1 MTIKMTHNKPLIIV
15 FALLLVAGSAFWLIR
30 PKLQAVK
37 VQQAQDQ
44 KLQQIK
50 ELTEKADNNPKYREH
65 NSQASRELSDKLCS
79 LTARPPEEREK
90 AVAAVRDFL
99 EMPTIAVKYECNDAF
114 YNLEED
120 RLIAAKSETYSVDS
134 TYFVINSV
142 TNHIMQVDET
152 PGTWGY
158 KADGTRWFSDQKQY
172 EYSGK
177 YSQAEIEQLARNF
190 IAKHSLAFGDIYL
203 SKLTL
208 GTGKKDGGSGRVN
221 YFLTWRGEARIV
233 QLDPPTETCSE
244 DLDKNAP
251 GLYRNGNG
259 VSCIKV
265 YESKEQPS
273 LSIAFTNGGQLIN
286 FSNELEGPLARAR
299 MR

>member
-1 MTIKMTHNKPLIIV
+1 MKMTQNKRLVIV
-15 FALLLVAGSAFWLIR
+15 FAFLLIVGFAFWLIH
-30 PKLQAVK
+30 PKLQSVK

-50 ELTEKADNNPKYREH
+50 ELTDLANNDPKYREH

-79 LTARPPEEREK
+79 LTARSAEEREK

-99 EMPTIAVKYECNDAF
+99 EMPTVDVKYECNDAF

-120 RLIAAKSETYSVDS
+120 RLVSAKSETYSVDS
-134 TYFVINSV
+134 TYFVVNSV

-158 KADGTRWFSDQKQY
+158 RADGSRWFSDQKQY
-172 EYSGK
+172 DYSGK

-190 IAKHSLAFGDIYL
+190 ITKHSVALGSIDL
-203 SKLTL
+203 SKFTL
-208 GTGKKDGGSGRVN
+208 ETGKKDGGNGRVN
-221 YFLTWRGEARIV
+221 YFLTWKGEARTV

-251 GLYRNGNG
+251 GLYRNSNG
-259 VSCIKV
+259 VPCIKV

-273 LSIAFTNGGQLIN
+273 FSIAFTNGGQLIN

>member
-1 MTIKMTHNKPLIIV
+1 MTMKMTQNKPLV
-15 FALLLVAGSAFWLIR
+15 VAFALLLLAGSAFWLIR
-30 PKLQAVK
+30 PKLQSVK
-37 VQQAQDQ
+37 VQQVQDQ
-44 KLQQIK
+44 RLQQIK
-50 ELTEKADNNPKYREH
+50 ELTQAADNDPKYREH

-79 LTARPPEEREK
+79 LIARSPEEREK

-99 EMPTIAVKYECNDAF
+99 EMPTVVVKYECNDAF

-134 TYFVINSV
+134 TYFVVNSV
-142 TNHIMQVDET
+142 TNHIIQVDET

-158 KADGTRWFSDQKQY
+158 KADGSRWFSDQKQY
-172 EYSGK
+172 DYSGK

-190 IAKHSLAFGDIYL
+190 IAKHSLALGNIDL

-208 GTGKKDGGSGRVN
+208 ETGKKDGVNGRVN
-221 YFLTWRGEARIV
+221 YFLIWKGEARTV

-251 GLYRNGNG
+251 DLYRNGNG
-259 VSCIKV
+259 IPCIKV
-265 YESKEQPS
+265 YESTEQPS
-273 LSIAFTNGGQLIN
+273 LSIAFTSGGQFIN
-286 FSNELEGPLARAR
+286 FSNGLEGPLARAR

>member
-1 MTIKMTHNKPLIIV
+1 MTMKMTQNKSLVIIFV
-15 FALLLVAGSAFWLIR
+15 LLVVAGSAFWLIR
-30 PKLQAVK
+30 PKLQSVK
-37 VQQAQDQ
+37 IQQVQDQ

-50 ELTEKADNNPKYREH
+50 ELTDLANNDPKYREH

-79 LTARPPEEREK
+79 LTARSPEEREK
-90 AVAAVRDFL
+90 AVSAVRDFL
-99 EMPTIAVKYECNDAF
+99 EMSTADVKYECNDAF
-114 YNLEED
+114 YNLEAD
-120 RLIAAKSETYSVDS
+120 RLIPAKSETYSVDL
-134 TYFVINSV
+134 TYFVVNSV

-158 KADGTRWFSDQKQY
+158 KADGSRWFSDQKQY
-172 EYSGK
+172 DYSAK
-177 YSQAEIEQLARNF
+177 YSQTEIEQLARNF
-190 IAKHSLAFGDIYL
+190 IAKHSVALGNIDL

-208 GTGKKDGGSGRVN
+208 ETGKKDDGNGRVN
-221 YFLTWRGEARIV
+221 YFLTWKGEARTV

-244 DLDKNAP
+244 DLDKKAP
-251 GLYRNGNG
+251 GLYLNDND
-259 VSCIKV
+259 VPCIKV

-273 LSIAFTNGGQLIN
+273 LSVAFTNGGQLIN

>member
-1 MTIKMTHNKPLIIV
+1 MKIIQNKPLAIAFV
-15 FALLLVAGSAFWLIR
+15 FLVLLGSAFWLIQ
-30 PKLQAVK
+30 PKTQSVK

-50 ELTEKADNNPKYREH
+50 ELTDLANNDPKYREH

-79 LTARPPEEREK
+79 LTARSAEEREK

-99 EMPTIAVKYECNDAF
+99 EMPTVNVKYECNDAF

-120 RLIAAKSETYSVDS
+120 RLIAAKSETYLVDS
-134 TYFVINSV
+134 TYFVVNSV

-158 KADGTRWFSDQKQY
+158 KADGSRWFSDQKQY
-172 EYSGK
+172 DNSGK
-177 YSQAEIEQLARNF
+177 YSQTEIEQLARNF
-190 IAKHSLAFGDIYL
+190 IAKHSIALGSIDL

-208 GTGKKDGGSGRVN
+208 ETGKKDGGNGRVN
-221 YFLTWRGEARIV
+221 YFLTWKGEVRTV

-244 DLDKNAP
+244 DLDKNAT
-251 GLYRNGNG
+251 GLYRNDNG
-259 VSCIKV
+259 VPCIKV

-273 LSIAFTNGGQLIN
+273 LTIAFTNGGQLIN
-286 FSNELEGPLARAR
+286 FFNELEGPLARAR

>member
-1 MTIKMTHNKPLIIV
+1 MTMKMAQNKPLVIA
-15 FALLLVAGSAFWLIR
+15 FALLLIAVSAFWFIR
-30 PKLQAVK
+30 PKIQSVK

-50 ELTEKADNNPKYREH
+50 ELTQTADTDPKYREH

-79 LTARPPEEREK
+79 LTARSPEEREK

-99 EMPTIAVKYECNDAF
+99 EMPTIVVKYECNDAF
-114 YNLEED
+114 YSLEED
-120 RLIAAKSETYSVDS
+120 RLIPAKGETYSVDS
-134 TYFVINSV
+134 TYFVVNSV

-158 KADGTRWFSDQKQY
+158 KADGSRWFSNQKQY
-172 EYSGK
+172 DDSDK

-190 IAKHSLAFGDIYL
+190 IAKHSIALGIIDL

-208 GTGKKDGGSGRVN
+208 ETGKKDGGNGRVN
-221 YFLTWRGEARIV
+221 YFLIWNGEARTI

-244 DLDKNAP
+244 DLDKNVP
-251 GLYRNGNG
+251 SLYRNSNG
-259 VSCIKV
+259 VPCIKV

-273 LSIAFTNGGQLIN
+273 LSVAFTSGGQLIN
-286 FSNELEGPLARAR
+286 FSNELEGPIARAR

>member
-1 MTIKMTHNKPLIIV
+1 MTMKMTQNKPLVIAFV
-15 FALLLVAGSAFWLIR
+15 LLVVLGSAFWLIP
-30 PKLQAVK
+30 PKLQSVK
-37 VQQAQDQ
+37 IQQAQDQ

-50 ELTEKADNNPKYREH
+50 EITQAADTDPKYREH

-90 AVAAVRDFL
+90 AVSAVRDFL
-99 EMPTIAVKYECNDAF
+99 EMPTIEVKYECNDAF

-134 TYFVINSV
+134 TYFVVSPT
-142 TNHIMQVDET
+142 TNHILQVDET

-158 KADGTRWFSDQKQY
+158 KADGSRWFSDQKQY
-172 EYSGK
+172 DYSGK
-177 YSQAEIEQLARNF
+177 YSQAEIEQLGRNF
-190 IAKHSLAFGDIYL
+190 IAKHSVALDNIDL

-208 GTGKKDGGSGRVN
+208 ETGKKESGNGRVN
-221 YFLTWRGEARIV
+221 YFLIWKGEARTV

-244 DLDKNAP
+244 DLDKNAS
-251 GLYRNGNG
+251 GLYLNGNG

-265 YESKEQPS
+265 YETKEQPS
-273 LSIAFTNGGQLIN
+273 LSIAFTSGGQLIN
-286 FSNELEGPLARAR
+286 FSNELEGPIARAR

>member
-1 MTIKMTHNKPLIIV
+1 MTMKMTQNKPLIIA
-15 FALLLVAGSAFWLIR
+15 FALLLLAGSAFWLIR
-30 PKLQAVK
+30 PRIQSVK

-50 ELTEKADNNPKYREH
+50 ELTQLADNDPKYREH
-65 NSQASRELSDKLCS
+65 NSQAGRELSGKLCS
-79 LTARPPEEREK
+79 LTARSPEEREK
-90 AVAAVRDFL
+90 AVVAIRDLL

-120 RLIAAKSETYSVDS
+120 RLVLAKSETYSVDS
-134 TYFVINSV
+134 IYFVVNSV

-158 KADGTRWFSDQKQY
+158 KADGSRWFSDQKQY
-172 EYSGK
+172 DHSGK

-190 IAKHSLAFGDIYL
+190 IAKHSVVLGSIDLNKF
-203 SKLTL
+203 TL
-208 GTGKKDGGSGRVN
+208 KTGTKDGGNGRVN
-221 YFLTWRGEARIV
+221 YFLTWNGEARTV
-233 QLDPPTETCSE
+233 HLDPPTETCSE

-251 GLYRNGNG
+251 GLYRNDNG
-259 VSCIKV
+259 VPCIKV
-265 YESKEQPS
+265 YETKEQPS
-273 LSIAFTNGGQLIN
+273 LSIAFTSGGQLIN
-286 FSNELEGPLARAR
+286 FSNELEGPLAKAR

>member
-1 MTIKMTHNKPLIIV
+1 MKNKKMQTTFTILLII
-15 FALLLVAGSAFWLIR
+15 LVLAGGGYFFFR
-30 PKLQAVK
+30 PRLNVPHK
-37 VQQAQDQ
+37 QQVRNQ

-50 ELTEKADNNPKYREH
+50 ELTDLANNDPKYREH

-79 LTARPPEEREK
+79 LTARSAEEREK

-99 EMPTIAVKYECNDAF
+99 ETPTVDVKYECNDAF

-120 RLIAAKSETYSVDS
+120 QLIPAKSETYLVDS
-134 TYFVINSV
+134 TYFVVNSV

-172 EYSGK
+172 DYSGK
-177 YSQAEIEQLARNF
+177 YSQAEVEQLARNF
-190 IAKHSLAFGDIYL
+190 IAKHVVAFGNFDL
-203 SKLTL
+203 TKLIL
-208 GTGKKDGGSGRVN
+208 ETGKKDGGNGRVN
-221 YFLTWRGEARIV
+221 YFLTWKGEARTV

-259 VSCIKV
+259 VPCIKV

-273 LSIAFTNGGQLIN
+273 LSVAFTNGGQLIN

-299 MR
+299 IR

>member
-1 MTIKMTHNKPLIIV
+1 MKMTQNKPLVIV
-15 FALLLVAGSAFWLIR
+15 FALLLIADSVFWLIR
-30 PKLQAVK
+30 PKIQSVK

-50 ELTEKADNNPKYREH
+50 ELTQVADNDHKYREH

-79 LTARPPEEREK
+79 STARSPEDREK

-99 EMPTIAVKYECNDAF
+99 GMPTIDVKYECNDAF

-120 RLIAAKSETYSVDS
+120 RLVAAKSETYLVDS
-134 TYFVINSV
+134 TYFVVNSV
-142 TNHIMQVDET
+142 TNHVMQVDET

-158 KADGTRWFSDQKQY
+158 KADGSRWFSDQKQY
-172 EYSGK
+172 DYSGK
-177 YSQAEIEQLARNF
+177 YSQLEIEQLARNF
-190 IAKHSLAFGDIYL
+190 IARHSVAFGNVDL
-203 SKLTL
+203 SKFTL
-208 GTGKKDGGSGRVN
+208 ETGKKDGGNNRVN
-221 YFLTWRGEARIV
+221 YFLTWKGEARTV

-259 VSCIKV
+259 VPCIKV

>member
-1 MTIKMTHNKPLIIV
+1 MKNKQMRTTLTI
-15 FALLLVAGSAFWLIR
+15 ALVIFVLASGGYFFFR
-30 PKLQAVK
+30 PRLNASH
-37 VQQAQDQ
+37 QQQTRDQ

-50 ELTEKADNNPKYREH
+50 ELSDLANNDSKYREY

-79 LTARPPEEREK
+79 MTARPAEEREK

-99 EMPTIAVKYECNDAF
+99 EMPTITVKYECNDAF
-114 YNLEED
+114 YNVEED
-120 RLIAAKSETYSVDS
+120 RLIPAKSETYSVDS
-134 TYFVINSV
+134 TYFVVNSV

-158 KADGTRWFSDQKQY
+158 KADGSRWFSDQKQY
-172 EYSGK
+172 DYSGK
-177 YSQAEIEQLARNF
+177 YSQVEIEQLVRNF
-190 IAKHSLAFGDIYL
+190 IAKHSVALGDIDL
-203 SKLTL
+203 SKFTL
-208 GTGKKDGGSGRVN
+208 ETGKKDDGNGRVN
-221 YFLTWRGEARIV
+221 YFLIWKGEARTV

-259 VSCIKV
+259 VPCIKV

-273 LSIAFTNGGQLIN
+273 LTIAFTNGGQLIN
-286 FSNELEGPLARAR
+286 FSNELEGPIARAR

>member
-1 MTIKMTHNKPLIIV
+1 MKMTQNKS
-15 FALLLVAGSAFWLIR
+15 LVIAFVSLVVGSVFWLIR
-30 PKLQAVK
+30 PKIQSAK

-50 ELTEKADNNPKYREH
+50 QLTDLANNDPKYREH

-79 LTARPPEEREK
+79 LTARIPEEREK

-99 EMPTIAVKYECNDAF
+99 GMPTITVKYECNDAF
-114 YNLEED
+114 YNLEEG
-120 RLIAAKSETYSVDS
+120 RLISAKSETYLVDS
-134 TYFVINSV
+134 TYFVVNSV

-158 KADGTRWFSDQKQY
+158 KADGSRWFSDQKQY
-172 EYSGK
+172 DYSGK
-177 YSQAEIEQLARNF
+177 YSQAEVEQLARNF
-190 IAKHSLAFGDIYL
+190 ITKHSLALGSIDL

-208 GTGKKDGGSGRVN
+208 ETGKKDGGNGRVN
-221 YFLTWRGEARIV
+221 YFLTWKGEARTV

-259 VSCIKV
+259 APCIKV

-273 LSIAFTNGGQLIN
+273 LTVAFTNGGQLIN

>member
-1 MTIKMTHNKPLIIV
+1 MHKMLAVLLVLSVLAGGGYFFLKPLME
-15 FALLLVAGSAFWLIR
+15 ASH
-30 PKLQAVK
+30 Q
-37 VQQAQDQ
+37 QQAQDQ

-50 ELTEKADNNPKYREH
+50 ELTSLADNDPRYREH
-65 NSQASRELSDKLCS
+65 NSQASRELRDKLCS
-79 LTARPPEEREK
+79 LTARSPEEREK

-99 EMPTIAVKYECNDAF
+99 EMPTVDVKYECNDAF
-114 YNLEED
+114 YNLDED
-120 RLIAAKSETYSVDS
+120 LLIPAKSETYSVDS
-134 TYFVINSV
+134 TYFVVNSV
-142 TNHIMQVDET
+142 INHIKQVDET

-158 KADGTRWFSDQKQY
+158 KADGSRWFSDQKQY
-172 EYSGK
+172 DYSGK

-190 IAKHSLAFGDIYL
+190 IAKHAVALGNIDL
-203 SKLTL
+203 SKFTL
-208 GTGKKDGGSGRVN
+208 ETGKKDGGNDRVN
-221 YFLTWRGEARIV
+221 YFLIWKGEARTV

-251 GLYRNGNG
+251 GLYRNSNG
-259 VSCIKV
+259 VPCMKV

-273 LSIAFTNGGQLIN
+273 LTVAFTNGGQLIN

>member
-1 MTIKMTHNKPLIIV
+1 MKMTQNKPLVIA
-15 FALLLVAGSAFWLIR
+15 FALVLMAGSAFWLIR
-30 PKLQAVK
+30 PKIQSLK
-37 VQQAQDQ
+37 VQQVQDQ
-44 KLQQIK
+44 RLQQIK
-50 ELTEKADNNPKYREH
+50 ELTELADSDPKYREH

-79 LTARPPEEREK
+79 LTARSPEEREK
-90 AVAAVRDFL
+90 AVAAIRDFL
-99 EMPTIAVKYECNDAF
+99 EIPTITVKYECNDAF

-120 RLIAAKSETYSVDS
+120 RLIPAKSETYSVDS
-134 TYFVINSV
+134 TFIVVNSV

-158 KADGTRWFSDQKQY
+158 KADGSRWFSDQKQY
-172 EYSGK
+172 DYSGK
-177 YSQAEIEQLARNF
+177 YSQVEIEQLARNF
-190 IAKHSLAFGDIYL
+190 ITKHSIALGNIDL
-203 SKLTL
+203 SKFTL
-208 GTGKKDGGSGRVN
+208 ETGKKDGGNVRVN
-221 YFLTWRGEARIV
+221 YFLIWKGEARTV

-259 VSCIKV
+259 VPCIKV

-273 LSIAFTNGGQLIN
+273 LSIAFTSGGQLIN
-286 FSNELEGPLARAR
+286 FSNELEGSLPRAR

>member
-1 MTIKMTHNKPLIIV
+1 MTMKMTQNKPLVIAFV
-15 FALLLVAGSAFWLIR
+15 LLVVLGSAFWLIR
-30 PKLQAVK
+30 PKLQSVK
-37 VQQAQDQ
+37 IQLVQDQ

-50 ELTEKADNNPKYREH
+50 ELTQAADTDPKYREH
-65 NSQASRELSDKLCS
+65 NSQASREMSDKLCS
-79 LTARPPEEREK
+79 LTARTPEEREK

-120 RLIAAKSETYSVDS
+120 RLVPAKSETYSVDS
-134 TYFVINSV
+134 TYFVVNSV

-158 KADGTRWFSDQKQY
+158 KADGSRWFSDQKQY
-172 EYSGK
+172 DYSGK

-190 IAKHSLAFGDIYL
+190 ITKHSVALGNIDL
-203 SKLTL
+203 SKFTL
-208 GTGKKDGGSGRVN
+208 ETGKKGGGNGRVN
-221 YFLTWRGEARIV
+221 YFLIWKGEARTV

-251 GLYRNGNG
+251 GLYLNGNG
-259 VSCIKV
+259 VPCIKV
-265 YESKEQPS
+265 YESTEQPS
-273 LSIAFTNGGQLIN
+273 LSVAFTSGGQLIN
-286 FSNELEGPLARAR
+286 FSNELEGPLTRAR

>member
-1 MTIKMTHNKPLIIV
+1 MKMTQNKSLVIAFV
-15 FALLLVAGSAFWLIR
+15 LLVVLGSAFWLIR
-30 PKLQAVK
+30 PKLQTVK

-50 ELTEKADNNPKYREH
+50 ELTQAADTDPKYREH

-79 LTARPPEEREK
+79 LTARSAEEREK
-90 AVAAVRDFL
+90 GVSAVRDFL
-99 EMPTIAVKYECNDAF
+99 EMPTVEVKYECNDAF
-114 YNLEED
+114 YNLEVD
-120 RLIAAKSETYSVDS
+120 RLISAKSETYSVDS
-134 TYFVINSV
+134 TYFVVNSV

-158 KADGTRWFSDQKQY
+158 KADGSRWFSDQKQY
-172 EYSGK
+172 DYSGK

-190 IAKHSLAFGDIYL
+190 IAKHSIALGNIDL
-203 SKLTL
+203 SKFTL
-208 GTGKKDGGSGRVN
+208 ETGKKDGGNGRVN
-221 YFLTWRGEARIV
+221 YFLTWKGEAKTV

-259 VSCIKV
+259 VPCIKV

-273 LSIAFTNGGQLIN
+273 LTVAFTSGGQFIN
-286 FSNELEGPLARAR
+286 FFNELEGPLSRAR

>member
-1 MTIKMTHNKPLIIV
+1 MTQNKPLVIIL
-15 FALLLVAGSAFWLIR
+15 FLLVVAGSAFWFIR
-30 PKLQAVK
+30 PKLQSVK

-50 ELTEKADNNPKYREH
+50 ELTDLANNDPKYREH

-79 LTARPPEEREK
+79 LTARSPEEREK

-99 EMPTIAVKYECNDAF
+99 EMPTSDVKYECNDSF

-134 TYFVINSV
+134 TYFVVNSV
-142 TNHIMQVDET
+142 TNHIIQIDET

-172 EYSGK
+172 DYSGK

-190 IAKHSLAFGDIYL
+190 IAKHTLALGNIDL
-203 SKLTL
+203 SKFTL
-208 GTGKKDGGSGRVN
+208 ETGKKDGGNGRVN
-221 YFLTWRGEARIV
+221 YFLTWKREARTV
-233 QLDPPTETCSE
+233 RLDPPTETCSE

-259 VSCIKV
+259 IPCIKV

-273 LSIAFTNGGQLIN
+273 LSIALTNGGQLIN

>member
-1 MTIKMTHNKPLIIV
+1 MTMKMTQNKSLVIAFV
-15 FALLLVAGSAFWLIR
+15 LLVVLGSAFWLIR
-30 PKLQAVK
+30 PKLQTVK

-50 ELTEKADNNPKYREH
+50 ELTQAADTDPKYREH

-79 LTARPPEEREK
+79 LTARSAEEREK
-90 AVAAVRDFL
+90 GVSAVRDFL
-99 EMPTIAVKYECNDAF
+99 EMPTVEVKYECNDAF
-114 YNLEED
+114 YNLEVD
-120 RLIAAKSETYSVDS
+120 RLISAKSETYSVDS
-134 TYFVINSV
+134 TYFVVNSV

-158 KADGTRWFSDQKQY
+158 KADGSRWFSDQKQY
-172 EYSGK
+172 DYSGK

-190 IAKHSLAFGDIYL
+190 IAKHSIALGNIDL
-203 SKLTL
+203 SKFTL
-208 GTGKKDGGSGRVN
+208 ETGKKDGGNGRVN
-221 YFLTWRGEARIV
+221 YFLTWKGEAKTV

-259 VSCIKV
+259 VPCIKV

-273 LSIAFTNGGQLIN
+273 LTVAFTSGGQFIN
-286 FSNELEGPLARAR
+286 FFNELEGPLSRAR

>member
-1 MTIKMTHNKPLIIV
+1 MTMKMTQNKPLVAV
-15 FALLLVAGSAFWLIR
+15 FVLLVVLGSALWFIR
-30 PKLQAVK
+30 PRIESIK
-37 VQQAQDQ
+37 VQQVQDQ

-50 ELTEKADNNPKYREH
+50 ELTQAADTDPKYREH

-79 LTARPPEEREK
+79 LTARSPEEREK
-90 AVAAVRDFL
+90 AVTAVRDFL
-99 EMPTIAVKYECNDAF
+99 EIPTIAVKYECNDAF
-114 YNLEED
+114 YNLDED
-120 RLIAAKSETYSVDS
+120 RLIPAKSETYSVDS
-134 TYFVINSV
+134 TYFVVNFV

-158 KADGTRWFSDQKQY
+158 KADGSRWFSDRKQY
-172 EYSGK
+172 DYSGK
-177 YSQAEIEQLARNF
+177 YSQTEIEQLARNF
-190 IAKHSLAFGDIYL
+190 IAKHSVALGNIDL
-203 SKLTL
+203 SKFTL
-208 GTGKKDGGSGRVN
+208 ETGKKDGGNGRVN
-221 YFLTWRGEARIV
+221 YFLIWKGEARTV

-251 GLYRNGNG
+251 GLYRNGND
-259 VSCIKV
+259 VPCIKV